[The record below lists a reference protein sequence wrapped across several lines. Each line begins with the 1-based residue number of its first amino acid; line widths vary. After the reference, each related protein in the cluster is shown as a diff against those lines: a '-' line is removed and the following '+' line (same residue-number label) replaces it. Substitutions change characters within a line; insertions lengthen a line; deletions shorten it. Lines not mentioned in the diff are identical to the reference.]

1 MLSTQPMLAVRVCEV
16 RHAALDVLSFVLAPV
31 DGGPLPACTAG
42 AHIDVA
48 LPNGML
54 RQYSLCQTGPALRL
68 YEIAVLHDRDG
79 RGGSACAHRDIR
91 PGDTLMISP
100 PRNLFPLLP
109 TGRPVLFAGGIGITP
124 ILAMA
129 EALHAAGRDFEL
141 HYCSRSPE
149 RAAYRDTLAR
159 SAYAPQLRLYH
170 DSTPEAG
177 RLDAEAV
184 LRRAGA
190 DAHLYVCG
198 PAGFISHVCGAARQ
212 AGWDEGR
219 VHFEHFAAPAVA
231 APPGGNGSFELLL
244 ARRGLR
250 VPVAAEQTAAEALL
264 AAGVDISLSCEQGVC
279 GACVL
284 PVLDGLPDH
293 RDVFL
298 SPAEREAN
306 RCFTPCCSRALSPS
320 LTIDL

>member
-1 MLSTQPMLAVRVCEV
+1 MLSSQPLLAVRVCEV
-16 RHAALDVLSFVLAPV
+16 RHAAIDVLSLVLASL

-54 RQYSLCQTGPALRL
+54 RQYSLCHTGPALRL
-68 YEIAVLHDRDG
+68 YEIAILLDRDG

-91 PGDTLMISP
+91 PGDTLQISP

-109 TGRPVLFAGGIGITP
+109 AGRPVLFAGGIGITP

-129 EALHAAGRDFEL
+129 GALHAAGRDFEL

-159 SAYAPQLRLYH
+159 AAYAPQLRLYH

-190 DAHLYVCG
+190 NAHLYVCG
-198 PAGFISHVCGAARQ
+198 PAGFIRHVCGAARQ
-212 AGWDEGR
+212 AGWDESR
-219 VHFEHFAAPAVA
+219 VHFEHFAAPAQPAVA
-231 APPGGNGSFELLL
+231 AGGFELIL
-244 ARRGLR
+244 ARRGQR
-250 VPVAAEQTAAEALL
+250 VPVGPTETAAQALL
-264 AAGVDISLSCEQGVC
+264 AHGVALNLSCEQGVC
-279 GACVL
+279 GACLL

-298 SPAEREAN
+298 SPAERDAG
-306 RCFTPCCSRALSPS
+306 RCFTPCCSRALSPT